1 MEQRNEARVYDII
14 NRKAGSNIFMQG
26 LTGWMGFP
34 FTLFADAA
42 VFFTHYGPMLN
53 DIRAVY
59 GRKPVSSEYITPI
72 IKGCKDEVIS
82 DIIIDKVIG
91 NIPIIGLP
99 ANMIAAKAMT
109 WRLGILFGMLA
120 ARGEEINQQNVENA
134 IVLIRNIF
142 PQRDSYFYRKPS
154 VENVEKL
161 IRSVEGDTFDTFDL
175 KVSRILDAVV
185 ENAQTD

>member
-1 MEQRNEARVYDII
+1 MEERNEARVYDII
-14 NRKAGSNIFMQG
+14 SRKASSNVLMQG
-26 LTGWMGFP
+26 LTGWVGFP

-53 DIRAVY
+53 EIRAVF
-59 GRKPVSSEYITPI
+59 GRKPMSMDYLWPV

-82 DIIIDKVIG
+82 DIVVDKVIG

-120 ARGEEINQQNVENA
+120 SRGDEINQENVEHA
-134 IVLIRNIF
+134 VVLIRNIF
-142 PQRDSYFYRKPS
+142 PQKDSYLFRKPS
-154 VENVEKL
+154 VTNVEKL
-161 IRSVEGDTFDTFDL
+161 IRCVEGNSFTSFDD
-175 KVSRILDAVV
+175 KVSTILDAV
-185 ENAQTD
+185 NA

>member
-1 MEQRNEARVYDII
+1 MIEQRNEAKVYDII
-14 NRKAGSNIFMQG
+14 SKKAGSNILMQG
-26 LTGWMGFP
+26 FTGWVGFP
-34 FTLFADAA
+34 FTLFADTA

-53 DIRAVY
+53 EIRGVY
-59 GRKPVSSEYITPI
+59 GQTPMNSEYIAPI

-82 DIIIDKVIG
+82 DIVLDKVIG

-120 ARGEEINQQNVENA
+120 ARGEDINQHNVENA
-134 IVLIRNIF
+134 IVLIRNVF
-142 PQRDSYFYRKPS
+142 PQKESYFFRKPS

-161 IRSVEGDTFDTFDL
+161 IRSVEGDTFEAFDT
-175 KVSRILDAVV
+175 KVSRILDAV
-185 ENAQTD
+185 NA

>member
-1 MEQRNEARVYDII
+1 MMKLRNEAKVYDII
-14 NRKAGSNIFMQG
+14 NKKARSNIFMQG

-53 DIRAVY
+53 DIREIY
-59 GRKPVSSEYITPI
+59 GRPPMGSEYIAPI

-82 DIIIDKVIG
+82 DIVLDKVIG
-91 NIPIIGLP
+91 NIPLIGLP

-120 ARGEEINQQNVENA
+120 ARGEDISQQNVRNA
-134 IVLIRNIF
+134 VVLIRSVF
-142 PQRDSYFYRKPS
+142 PQKDSVFFRKPS
-154 VENVEKL
+154 VENVMKL
-161 IRSVEGDTFDTFDL
+161 ICSVEGDTFEAFDD
-175 KVSRILDAVV
+175 KVSRILNAV
-185 ENAQTD
+185 NA